1 MYYTY
6 ILKSNAS
13 GRYYIGQTN
22 NIDLR
27 LKRHNNN
34 LVKSTKNRGPWEIVY
49 YEKYTS
55 RSEAIK
61 RERYLKSLKS
71 KKVIEQ
77 LISKHLNF

>member
-6 ILKSNAS
+6 ILKSKAS

-34 LVKSTKNRGPWEIVY
+34 LVKSTKNRGPWDIVY

-55 RSEAIK
+55 RSEALK
-61 RERYLKSLKS
+61 RESYLKSLKS
-71 KKVIEQ
+71 KKIIEQ
-77 LISKHLNF
+77 LISNHLN